1 MRRRF
6 LAVVVLLCPAAAAA
20 GDLAAVALPA
30 PRTEGGMPLMQALK
44 LRHST
49 REFDTARL
57 SPQVLSNL
65 LWAAAGISR
74 ADGRRT
80 APSAMNKQETDI
92 YLTTADG
99 LFLYEPKDHRL
110 QRIAGEDLR
119 KLAGT
124 QDFVATAPLNLIYVA
139 DHARMGNGPE
149 ADKIL
154 YSATGV
160 GFISQNVY
168 LFCASE
174 GLSTVVRAS
183 IDRAGLSRAMK
194 LRPEQHIVLAQ
205 TVGYPRK

>member
-6 LAVVVLLCPAAAAA
+6 LAMVVLLCPAAAVA
-20 GDLAAVALPA
+20 GDLAAVGLPA

-49 REFDTARL
+49 REFHTAKL
-57 SPQVLSNL
+57 SPQMLSNL

-74 ADGRRT
+74 PDGRRT

-99 LFLYEPKDHRL
+99 LYLYEPKDHRL
-110 QRIAGEDLR
+110 QRIVGDDLR
-119 KLAGT
+119 KLAAT
-124 QDFVATAPLNLIYVA
+124 QEFVGTAPLNLIYVA
-139 DHARMGNGPE
+139 DYARMGSGPE
-149 ADKIL
+149 ADKTL

-160 GFISQNVY
+160 GFVSQNVY

-174 GLSTVVRAS
+174 GLST
-183 IDRAGLSRAMK
+183 
-194 LRPEQHIVLAQ
+194 
-205 TVGYPRK
+205 